1 MTTGSLF
8 FLTVLSAEVTSLELI
23 IVYCLLFKSKVKVNL
38 IKLEE
43 MFPRSS
49 EIYKNGAFS

>member
-8 FLTVLSAEVTSLELI
+8 FLTVLSAEVTNLELI
-23 IVYCLLFKSKVKVNL
+23 IVYCLLFESKVKVNL

-49 EIYKNGAFS
+49 EIYKNGVFS

>member
-8 FLTVLSAEVTSLELI
+8 FLTVLSAEVTNLELI

>member
-8 FLTVLSAEVTSLELI
+8 FLTVLSAEVTNLELV
-23 IVYCLLFKSKVKVNL
+23 IVYCLLFESKVKVNL

-49 EIYKNGAFS
+49 EIYKNGVFS